1 LKTIREAGELQVPFT
16 SGILIGLG
24 ETRRER
30 IEALLALRGLHEE
43 FGHIQEI
50 IVQNFRA
57 KPDTKMADAPEPDLD
72 DLLWTIAVARI
83 VFAAGMNIQA
93 PPNLSYDEYPKLVA
107 AGLNDWG
114 GVSPVTP
121 DHVNPEA
128 PWPHLAQLR
137 RRTEECGKVLTER
150 LAIYPDYALDRERW
164 LDERLRTP
172 TIRAIDADGFAR
184 VEEWSPGDA
193 DHTIPAEYIPRP
205 AGTATGTGAVTA
217 ILARAD
223 AGEELGE
230 DDMVRLFQARGDDYH
245 ATCEAADGLRTRV
258 NAATVTYV
266 VNRNINYTNICYF
279 RCQFCAFAKGKM
291 SESLRGTPYDLGLDE
306 VVRRVRE
313 AWDRGATEV
322 CMQGGIHPEYTG
334 A

>member
-1 LKTIREAGELQVPFT
+1 M
-16 SGILIGLG
+16 S
-24 ETRRER
+24 
-30 IEALLALRGLHEE
+30 
-43 FGHIQEI
+43 IQG
-50 IVQNFRA
+50 
-57 KPDTKMADAPEPDLD
+57 PEPELRR
-72 DLLWTIAVARI
+72 V
-83 VFAAGMNIQA
+83 
-93 PPNLSYDEYPKLVA
+93 PKLVA

-128 PWPHLAQLR
+128 PG
-137 RRTEECGKVLTER
+137 RTSRTSAADRGGGKVLTER
-150 LAIYPDYALDRERW
+150 LAIYPAYALERERW
-164 LDERLRTP
+164 LDEPLRTP

-193 DHTIPAEYIPRP
+193 DHTIPAEFIPRTP
-205 AGTATGTGAVTA
+205 GRGTRTEGVATILDRAAAG
-217 ILARAD
+217 D
-223 AGEELGE
+223 ELGE
-230 DDMVRLFQARGDDYH
+230 AELVRLFQARGDDYH
-245 ATCEAADGLRTRV
+245 AICAAADDLRRRV
-258 NAATVTYV
+258 NAETVTYV

-291 SESLRGTPYDLGLDE
+291 SESLRGTPYDLGLEE

-334 A
+334 AKYLDILRAVKEALPAMHVMRSRRSKSRARRRWDLGPGVPPAAQASASAPARDCS